1 MVKGIVSSLWGMPQ
15 SLRRITSST
24 GFIPEIDG
32 LRFLAIVPVVFQHF
46 SERILNVYPTN
57 EGESNQLAWICS
69 HGHIGVYIFFAIS
82 GFILALP
89 FGKAKLS
96 AGKPVSLK
104 QYFIR
109 RVTRIEPP
117 YLVVMTLLFVALLVA
132 KHESFI
138 GMFPQY
144 LASIFYVHRY
154 VYGQWSPINPP
165 AWTLEVEVTFYL
177 IAPFI
182 TALYFGIRNASIRRT
197 VLISLVV
204 IKVFV
209 ANTTSLFDN
218 LYLTLPFLIEY
229 FCIGILVADFFL
241 TDMRHPSKKDNSRLF
256 DIIALISIVVL
267 FSTWSWD
274 KNIVWKWPFL
284 IALFFTFYGC
294 LRGNRVKKFFQ
305 LPWITAIGGMCYS
318 IYLLHLAFAEF
329 VAAVIMKVS
338 PFDNYFVN
346 FTLGI
351 PFFLLGLFVVSVIFF
366 KLIEQPCMDPTWPR
380 QLVQFIR
387 SKFGVSERSS
397 G

>member
-1 MVKGIVSSLWGMPQ
+1 VVKGVVSGLLGMPQ
-15 SLRRITSST
+15 SLRRITNST

-57 EGESNQLAWICS
+57 VGESNHLSFFLS

-96 AGKPVSLK
+96 GGKPVSLK

-117 YLVVMTLLFVALLVA
+117 YLVVMTLLFVAVLVA
-132 KHESFI
+132 KHESFS
-138 GMFPQY
+138 GMFPHY
-144 LASIFYVHRY
+144 LASIFYVHRF
-154 VYGQWSPINPP
+154 VYGEWSPINPP

-182 TALYFGIRNASIRRT
+182 TAFYFSIRNASVRRT
-197 VLISLVV
+197 ILVSLVV

-209 ANTTSLFDN
+209 ANTTNLFDG

-229 FCIGILVADFFL
+229 FCVGILVADFFL
-241 TDMRHPSKKDNSRLF
+241 TDQRHPSKGNGRLF
-256 DIIALISIVVL
+256 DIVTLISIVVL
-267 FSTWSWD
+267 FCTWSWD
-274 KNIVWKWPFL
+274 KNIIWKWPFL

-294 LRGNRVKKFFQ
+294 LRGDRVKKFFQ

-329 VAAVIMKVS
+329 VAAIIKKVS
-338 PFDNYFVN
+338 PFDSYIAN

-351 PFFLLGLFVVSVIFF
+351 AFFLVGLFVVSVIFF
-366 KLIEQPCMDPTWPR
+366 KLIEQPCMDPAWPR
-380 QLVQFIR
+380 QLAHFFR
-387 SKFGVSERSS
+387 SKFGVRAQPN